1 MIGTIAAALLLA
13 SSAKVA
19 VPANNYDVPHAPYR
33 IAENIYYVGT
43 QGIGVYLIETGQ
55 GLIVIDS
62 GTKDGVN
69 LVEANIKTL
78 GFKLK
83 DVRFLLETH
92 AHWDHVGGMAQL
104 KQDTGAQFI
113 ASGGDR
119 YGLEHGIHV
128 GENHSGPGN
137 FAPVA
142 VDRVINDGDNKVKLG
157 GVTLTALSTPGHT
170 RGDTTWTMDS
180 KIAGK
185 KVHVV
190 FFGSA
195 TVAGNVLVGNNA
207 YPNIIADYRK
217 AFATLEKTKADVLLS
232 NHPDMIDMESKYQ
245 KLQAGKT
252 TAFIDPKALPEL
264 TKKLEA
270 DFDAALALEQAR

>member
-1 MIGTIAAALLLA
+1 MIGIIAVALLLA
-13 SSAKVA
+13 SGAKAA
-19 VPANNYDVPHAPYR
+19 VPANNYDIPHAPYR
-33 IAENIYYVGT
+33 IAEDIYYVGT

-62 GTKDGVN
+62 GTRDGVN

-83 DVRFLLETH
+83 DVRYLLETH

-104 KQDTGAQFI
+104 KKDTGAKFI

-119 YGLEHGIHV
+119 YGLESGIHV
-128 GENHSGPGN
+128 GENRSGPGT

-157 GVTLTALSTPGHT
+157 GVTLTAVATPGHT

-207 YPNIIADYRK
+207 YPNIVADY
-217 AFATLEKTKADVLLS
+217 LKTFTALKKMKADVLVT
-232 NHPDMIDMESKYQ
+232 NHPEMADMEGKYQ
-245 KLQAGKT
+245 KLLSGKT
-252 TAFIDPKALPEL
+252 NAFVDPKALPDL